1 METDNWNARIAGA
14 SFIISYLGLI
24 LGAFVSV
31 SILDGDYL
39 ALAYPNAIQLGIG
52 MLLESLNGIAVI
64 GIAVMLYPI
73 LKRYNEGIALAY
85 LGFRGVEALLSILGS
100 TKAIALVDLSHEYIQ
115 AGSPTGSYF
124 ETFGALILA
133 DRHWHMEMLTLFFI
147 LGALIFYF
155 ILYRTELLPRYVA
168 VWGFVAT
175 LLIAVFN
182 VLIYTGIDLGMIVN
196 IALVI
201 PIIANEIFVA
211 IWLIVKGL
219 NTSAMTAEARLEV

>member
-1 METDNWNARIAGA
+1 MDSDNRNARIAGA

-31 SILDGDYL
+31 SILEGDYL

-85 LGFRGVEALLSILGS
+85 LWFRGVEALLSILGS
-100 TKAIALVDLSHEYIQ
+100 TKAIALVDLSHEYLQ
-115 AGSPTGSYF
+115 AGSPTDSYF
-124 ETFGALILA
+124 ETLGALVLA

-147 LGALIFYF
+147 LGAFIFYY
-155 ILYRTELLPRYVA
+155 ILYRTEILPRYISVWGLVA
-168 VWGFVAT
+168 V
-175 LLIAVFN
+175 
-182 VLIYTGIDLGMIVN
+182 VLITALNVILYLGFNPGLVLIVF
-196 IALVI
+196 AL
-201 PIIANEIFVA
+201 PIIANEIFLA
-211 IWLIVKGL
+211 IWLIIKGL
-219 NTSAMTAEARLEV
+219 NTSAMAADASLEV